1 MEKNKKQLISSDF
14 KKWVAELSNEYR
26 KSQIKASVRV
36 NGEMI
41 AFNFGLG
48 KEIANTSYKAYYGSH
63 FYENLSKELKKNLE
77 GAKGFSPVNLW
88 YMEKFYTM
96 YKDLIGIFPQL
107 VEELSL
113 VPWGHHRY
121 ILDKCKTNR
130 KALFFI
136 RKTIENNW
144 SRSVLLNFLDTDLYE
159 RQGKSINNFK
169 FALPQANTDLANDL
183 TKDPYCFN
191 FLMIEDKYTE
201 KELKDALV
209 ANIQKFMLELGTGFA
224 YLGREY
230 KLQVNETELFIDM
243 LFYNTVAHAY
253 VVVEIKTSSFKPE
266 FTGQLGTYVVAV
278 DHLLRTEKD
287 GKTVGI
293 LICKDHDNV
302 LARFGVESSSQPLGI
317 SSYELSKFIPEDFK
331 SSLPTIEE
339 IEENLK
345 TKKPNNR

>member
-1 MEKNKKQLISSDF
+1 MEKNNPSLNFSDF
-14 KKWVAELSNEYR
+14 QKWVAELSNEYR
-26 KSQIKASVRV
+26 KSQIKASIKV

-41 AFNFGLG
+41 AFYFNLG
-48 KEIANTSYKAYYGSH
+48 REISITSYKSYYGSH
-63 FYENLSKELKKNLE
+63 FYESLSKEFKRNIE
-77 GAKGFSPVNLW
+77 DAKGFSPVNLW
-88 YMEKFYTM
+88 YMERFYTM
-96 YKDLIGIFPQL
+96 YNDLIVKIPQL
-107 VEELSL
+107 VEELSM

-121 ILDKCKTNR
+121 ILDRCKTKE

-159 RQGKSINNFK
+159 RQGKSINNFESS
-169 FALPQANTDLANDL
+169 LPKTNQDLANEL

-191 FLMIEDKYTE
+191 FIMIEDRYKE

-209 ANIQKFMLELGTGFA
+209 ANIEKFMLELGTGFA
-224 YLGREY
+224 FLGREY
-230 KLQVNETELFIDM
+230 RLQVNETELFIDM
-243 LFYNTVAHAY
+243 LFYNTIAHAY
-253 VVVEIKTSSFKPE
+253 VVVEIKTGSFKPE

-287 GKTVGI
+287 DKTIGI

-317 SSYELSKFIPEDFK
+317 SSYELSKFIPKNFK
-331 SSLPTIEE
+331 SSLPSIEE
-339 IEENLK
+339 IEEGLK
-345 TKKPNNR
+345 TNKK

>member
-1 MEKNKKQLISSDF
+1 MKKNNPTLVFSDF

-26 KSQIKASVRV
+26 KSQIKASIKI
-36 NGEMI
+36 NGEMVGFY
-41 AFNFGLG
+41 FNLG
-48 KEIANTSYKAYYGSH
+48 REISNTSYKSYYGSH
-63 FYENLSKELKKNLE
+63 FYENLSNEFKSNIV

-88 YMEKFYTM
+88 YMERFYTL
-96 YKDLIGIFPQL
+96 YKDLIVKIPQL
-107 VEELSL
+107 VEELSM

-121 ILDKCKTNR
+121 ILDKCKTKE

-136 RKTIENNW
+136 RKTIQNNW

-169 FALPQANTDLANDL
+169 VALPEQNKDLADEL

-201 KELKDALV
+201 KELKDVLV
-209 ANIQKFMLELGTGFA
+209 SNIQKFMLELGTGFA

-230 KLQVNETELFIDM
+230 RLQVNETELFIDL
-243 LFYNTVAHAY
+243 LFYNTKAHAY
-253 VVVEIKTSSFKPE
+253 VVVEIKKGSFKPE
-266 FTGQLGTYVVAV
+266 YTGQLGTYVVAV

-287 GKTVGI
+287 GKTIGI

-317 SSYELSKFIPEDFK
+317 SSYELSKFIPENFK
-331 SSLPTIEE
+331 NSLPSIEE
-339 IEENLK
+339 LEESLK
-345 TKKPNNR
+345 TNKK

>member
-1 MEKNKKQLISSDF
+1 MEKNKNQLISSDF

-36 NGEMI
+36 NGELLS
-41 AFNFGLG
+41 FYFELG
-48 KEIANTSYKAYYGSH
+48 KEINGTSFKAQYGSK
-63 FYENLSKELKKNLE
+63 FYDNLSKELIKNLSD
-77 GAKGFSPVNLW
+77 AKGFSPRNLR
-88 YMEKFYTM
+88 YIEKFYTM
-96 YKDLIGIFPQL
+96 YKDEIQIMPQL
-107 VEELSL
+107 VAELFS

-121 ILDKCKTNR
+121 IIDKCKDVK
-130 KALFFI
+130 KAIFFVK
-136 RKTIENNW
+136 KTLENNW

-169 FALPQANTDLANDL
+169 FALPQVNTDLANDL

-230 KLQVNETELFIDM
+230 RLQVNETELFIDM

-317 SSYELSKFIPEDFK
+317 SSYELSKFIPEGFK

-345 TKKPNNR
+345 TK

>member
-1 MEKNKKQLISSDF
+1 MEKNKNQLISSDF

-36 NGEMI
+36 NGELLS
-41 AFNFGLG
+41 FYFELG
-48 KEIANTSYKAYYGSH
+48 KEINSTSFKAQYGSK
-63 FYENLSKELKKNLE
+63 FYDNLSKELIKNLSD
-77 GAKGFSPVNLW
+77 AKGFSPRNLR
-88 YMEKFYTM
+88 YIEKFYTL
-96 YKDLIGIFPQL
+96 YKDEIQIMPQL
-107 VEELSL
+107 VAELFS

-121 ILDKCKTNR
+121 IIDKCKDVK
-130 KALFFI
+130 KAIFFVK
-136 RKTIENNW
+136 KTLENNW

-169 FALPQANTDLANDL
+169 FALPQVNTDLANDL

-230 KLQVNETELFIDM
+230 RLQVNETELFIDM

-345 TKKPNNR
+345 TKKSNNH